1 MSQTVSVGVV
11 GPSHWAYMASVM
23 AEKLQQ
29 IASAKEITATLI
41 PAGVYHDAQEFYR
54 LVLEAAGENTPVNPP
69 ASINAYAL
77 AADGVRAVRADASR
91 AEVEQTLEKQKA
103 LLESLNQPRRLS
115 EKELEILSSLRV
127 FFLWLKQ
134 EGESD
139 AYERGV
145 GYELPVAFKAR

>member
-23 AEKLQQ
+23 AERLQQ
-29 IASAKEITATLI
+29 IRNAKQTAAAQI
-41 PAGVYHDAQEFYR
+41 PAGVYRDAREFYR
-54 LVLEAAGENTPVNPP
+54 LVLEAAGDGTPGNPP

-77 AADGVRAVRADASR
+77 AADAVRAARADASR
-91 AEVEQTLEKQKA
+91 ADVEETLGRQKA
-103 LLESLNQPRRLS
+103 LLDKLQQPGGLN
-115 EKELEILSSLRV
+115 EAELDTLSSLHA

-145 GYELPVAFKAR
+145 GYELPVGFKTR

>member
-23 AEKLQQ
+23 VKKLQE
-29 IASAKEITATLI
+29 IVDTKESAAHPI
-41 PAGVYHDAQEFYR
+41 PPGVYRDAQELYR
-54 LVLEAAGENTPVNPP
+54 LVLEAAGDATPVNPP

-77 AADGVRAVRADASR
+77 AADAVRAQRADASR
-91 AEVEQTLEKQKA
+91 AEVKQTLEKQKA
-103 LLESLNQPRRLS
+103 LLDDLQRARAFS
-115 EKELEILSSLRV
+115 EEELETLASLQA

-134 EGESD
+134 EGESE

-145 GYELPVAFKAR
+145 GYDLPVGFKTR